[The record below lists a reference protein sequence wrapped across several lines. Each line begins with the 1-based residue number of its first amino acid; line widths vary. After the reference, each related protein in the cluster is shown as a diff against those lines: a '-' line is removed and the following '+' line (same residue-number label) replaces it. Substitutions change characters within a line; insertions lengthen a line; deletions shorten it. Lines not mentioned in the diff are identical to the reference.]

1 MATPG
6 RARSALATV
15 IGYVIVGIVVWYLL
29 RFLLGTIFW
38 LVRTFLLLFVL
49 FALIVLYFKLKT
61 PKNKST
67 T

>member
-6 RARSALATV
+6 RARAALATV

-49 FALIVLYFKLKT
+49 FALIFLYFKLKT